1 MVRNTLL
8 IAALAASSFA
18 FADSFG
24 PGTGGSIPDASAS
37 NTLGSEGSITSTIT
51 VASAATISSFSN
63 VTITGLRHSWAGDVV
78 LTLTSPTGTVVTL
91 VNRVGQVAALSGFG
105 DSSNYG
111 GDGSDPITVGR
122 DYTFVDSPGGL
133 DLTVAATTAG
143 ATVGIAAGTYN
154 RQNHPIAGAPFNTT
168 NTFASL
174 TGEAIGGNWTLT
186 ASDWGGGD
194 TGAFDGWTFEATA
207 VPEPGSIAALA
218 LGFGAL
224 AARRRRN
231 RK

>member
-24 PGTGGSIPDASAS
+24 PGAGGAIPDASAN
-37 NTLGSEGSITSTIT
+37 NTVDAQGTISSTIN
-51 VASAATISSFSN
+51 VVSAATITSFDS
-63 VTITGLRHSWAGDVV
+63 VTISGLRHSWAGDVV
-78 LTLTSPTGTVVTL
+78 ITLTSPTGTLVTL
-91 VNRVGQVAALSGFG
+91 VNRLGQAAALSGFG

-122 DYTFVDSPGGL
+122 DYTFVDSGGL
-133 DLTVAATTAG
+133 NLLTVAGGIGDA
-143 ATVGIAAGTYN
+143 VGIPGGTYD
-154 RQNHPIAGAPFNTT
+154 RQNHQIAGAPFNTT

-174 TGEAIGGNWTLT
+174 TGEAIGGTWTLT
-186 ASDWGGGD
+186 ASDWAGGD
-194 TGAFDGWTFEATA
+194 TGAFDSWSFEATA
-207 VPEPGSIAALA
+207 VPEPASMAALA